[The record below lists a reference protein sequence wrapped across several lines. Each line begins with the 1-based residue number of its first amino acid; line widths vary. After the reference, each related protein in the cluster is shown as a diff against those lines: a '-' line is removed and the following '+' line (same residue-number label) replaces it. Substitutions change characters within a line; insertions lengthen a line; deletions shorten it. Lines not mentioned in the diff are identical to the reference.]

1 MTMTKT
7 PITWI
12 GLLQQKMKLKGKGT
26 SIKDVAKDAKKD
38 WENIKLGKDP
48 KYIKGDMKKTMKSK
62 TMKSKTMKSKT
73 RKSKTRKSKTRKSK
87 TRKSQMGGSN
97 CSGSTL
103 DAAYISPL
111 EQTQTVEPVGMSGGK
126 KNKKYNKKY
135 NKKSGKRSGKR
146 SYKKG
151 RV

>member
-12 GLLQQKMKLKGKGT
+12 GLLQQKMKLQGKGT
-26 SIKDVAKDAKKD
+26 SIKDVAKEAKKD

-48 KYIKGDMKKTMKSK
+48 KYIKGDMKK

-103 DAAYISPL
+103 DASDIAL
-111 EQTQTVEPVGMSGGK
+111 LDQTGESIQSVEPVGMSGGK
-126 KNKKYNKKY
+126 KNKKYNKK
-135 NKKSGKRSGKR
+135 SGKR
-146 SYKKG
+146 SYKRSYKKD
-151 RV
+151 RA

>member
-1 MTMTKT
+1 MTKT

-26 SIKDVAKDAKKD
+26 SIKDVAKEAKKD

-73 RKSKTRKSKTRKSK
+73 RKSKTMKSKTRKSKTRKSK

-103 DAAYISPL
+103 DTSPVVQP
-111 EQTQTVEPVGMSGGK
+111 EDQPVVQPEEPTTTRMSGGK
-126 KNKKYNKKY
+126 KNKKYNKK
-135 NKKSGKRSGKR
+135 SGKR

-151 RV
+151 RA